1 MNWFRRQSV
10 ALQLQI
16 ILLGI
21 LLSGLLGWLAVLV
34 PQSKA
39 LLQSAH
45 LEGYQQQLVLAQS
58 MLAGSNKQL
67 TGLLDMSAR
76 ALKEQVGA
84 RGPADALAEDVDAVT
99 RLGEGLVAT
108 VFEAQA
114 DGKLVRVATS
124 VKKEDGTRASGTAL
138 ALDSP
143 AWPALHSGQDFT
155 GMVELFGK
163 DYLARYSPV
172 LGLDG
177 KLAGAYF
184 VAISAETAKAAVS
197 AELLKLKVGKTGY
210 FYAYKSTGSQAGTLV
225 VHPSE
230 QLLGKNLHN
239 TKSADG
245 KLFMQEMLAHK
256 TGIVKYDWLNAGE
269 SEPREKFA
277 LYVTYEPW
285 GWGLAA
291 SAYTDDLSAGVW
303 ATVARLGALQAGLL
317 VVVLASVAFALR
329 RLVTRPLAQV
339 SEVLAAAAQ
348 GDLHD
353 IQEGPATRNEAALLF
368 NSTARTL
375 AALRS
380 VLHTGQSGANQVS
393 LSSAEL
399 AAANSELAQRTE
411 TQAATVEETSAAMAS
426 VADLLSSSVQQA
438 VRAQE
443 LATNAADFVRQGGQA
458 LATAVTAVDSAA
470 ASAQAV
476 TDIVAR
482 VDALAF
488 QTNILALNASIE
500 AARAGDAGRGFA
512 VVAQEVRKL
521 AAASK
526 EAAGEIKT
534 LVAKSVDSAR
544 QGADL
549 VKDTQA
555 VMVKAVAVAAQAA
568 DTVAL
573 VRAQSEEQ
581 SSGVQQVQAAVR
593 QIDGLTQ
600 QNAALVEEV
609 AASAEGLKS
618 QAHDMAQSVGWFRM
632 D

>member
-1 MNWFRRQSV
+1 MNWFRRQTV
-10 ALQLQI
+10 ALQLQV
-16 ILLGI
+16 I
-21 LLSGLLGWLAVLV
+21 LLSILLTGLLGWLALLV

-39 LLQSAH
+39 LLQETQM
-45 LEGYQQQLVLAQS
+45 EGYQQQLTLVQS
-58 MLAGSNKQL
+58 MFEGSNKQL
-67 TGLLDMSAR
+67 TSLLDMSTR
-76 ALKEQVGA
+76 ALTAQVGA
-84 RGPADALAEDVDAVT
+84 RSPAAALAEDVDAVT
-99 RLGEGLVAT
+99 QLGDGLVAT
-108 VFEAQA
+108 VFEAQG

-124 VKKEDGTRASGTAL
+124 VKKEDGSRATGTAL
-138 ALDSP
+138 AADSP
-143 AWPALHSGQDFT
+143 AWPALRSGQDFT
-155 GMVELFGK
+155 GMVVLFGK
-163 DYLARYSPV
+163 DYLARYSPIR
-172 LGLDG
+172 GLDG
-177 KLAGAYF
+177 RLTGAYF

-210 FYAYKSTGSQAGTLV
+210 FYAYKTTGDMAGTLV
-225 VHPSE
+225 VHPSDA
-230 QLLGKNLHN
+230 LRGKNLRD

-245 KLFMQEMLAHK
+245 KLFMQEMLARK
-256 TGIVKYDWLNAGE
+256 TGVVKYDWLNAGE
-269 SEPREKFA
+269 TEAREKFA
-277 LYVTYEPW
+277 LFATYEPW
-285 GWGLAA
+285 GWGIAA
-291 SAYTDDLSAGVW
+291 SAYSDDLSAGVW
-303 ATVARLGALQAGLL
+303 ATVVRLGALQAGLV
-317 VVVLASVAFALR
+317 VVVLVAVAFALR

-339 SEVLAAAAQ
+339 SEVLAAASQ
-348 GDLHD
+348 GVLHD
-353 IQEGPATRNEAALLF
+353 VQEGPATRNEAALLF

-393 LSSAEL
+393 MSSAEL

-411 TQAATVEETSAAMAS
+411 TQASTVEETSAAMAS
-426 VADLLSSSVQQA
+426 VAGLLSSSVRQA
-438 VRAQE
+438 AQAQA
-443 LATNAADFVRQGGQA
+443 LATNAADFVRQGGQS

-476 TDIVAR
+476 TEIVAR

-500 AARAGDAGRGFA
+500 AARAGAAGRGFA

-521 AAASK
+521 AAESK
-526 EAAGEIKT
+526 EAAGEIKA
-534 LVAKSVDSAR
+534 LVAKSVAAAQ
-544 QGADL
+544 QGAGL

-618 QAHDMAQSVGWFRM
+618 QAHDMAQAVGWFRM